1 MDISFYS
8 RFHAPLESAYLEEVL
23 ASGLETDG
31 LFMKRLLD
39 CADSLYPGCR
49 FLFTPSCTLALET
62 ALACLRLHPGD
73 EVLLPSFNFPSAA
86 NAVLRHG
93 GRPVLCDITPDT
105 QNISV
110 RDASNRLTSRTRAV
124 IAMHY
129 AGVSAP
135 LGGLKK
141 LADEAGIALIEDA
154 AQCVDAYY
162 EDQPL
167 GTVGDM
173 GCVSFHHTKNAV
185 CGEGGL
191 MITKNHGHW
200 QYARQYRLH
209 GTNRAGYLDGEAARY
224 TWNLPGSCTALSEPQ
239 AALLLAQL
247 QCLSLITRSR
257 LHVTEQYWKQLAPL
271 EERGIAMRMRIPAYA
286 RPNGHIF
293 YLRFQDPAL
302 LNSLI
307 PALAAHGID
316 CKTHYVPL
324 HASPMGEKLGYHKE
338 DLPESLACYQT
349 LLRLPVHTALT
360 DEDIARTTEAI
371 LRFV

>member
-1 MDISFYS
+1 
-8 RFHAPLESAYLEEVL
+8 
-23 ASGLETDG
+23 
-31 LFMKRLLD
+31 
-39 CADSLYPGCR
+39 
-49 FLFTPSCTLALET
+49 
-62 ALACLRLHPGD
+62 
-73 EVLLPSFNFPSAA
+73 
-86 NAVLRHG
+86 
-93 GRPVLCDITPDT
+93 
-105 QNISV
+105 
-110 RDASNRLTSRTRAV
+110 
-124 IAMHY
+124 
-129 AGVSAP
+129 
-135 LGGLKK
+135 
-141 LADEAGIALIEDA
+141 
-154 AQCVDAYY
+154 
-162 EDQPL
+162 
-167 GTVGDM
+167 M

-191 MITKNHGHW
+191 IITKNHGHW

-360 DEDIARTTEAI
+360 DKDIARTTEAI